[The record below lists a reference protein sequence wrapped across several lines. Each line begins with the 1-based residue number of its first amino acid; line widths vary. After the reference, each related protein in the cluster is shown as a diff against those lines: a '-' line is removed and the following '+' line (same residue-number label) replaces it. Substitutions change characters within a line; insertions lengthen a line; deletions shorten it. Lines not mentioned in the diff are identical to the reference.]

1 MQNGGIGKIRGGGY
15 TLSGVQ
21 TPEKG
26 DLYPL
31 DTPTNTAKNGVKF
44 LKSNKY
50 LSVSTF
56 EYVDYVGGWS
66 LGFVSTIPYPLYDF
80 MITPIILS
88 VLHPS

>member
-31 DTPTNTAKNGVKF
+31 NTPANIAKDGVK
-44 LKSNKY
+44 LIEGKKY
-50 LSVSTF
+50 LSASSF
-56 EYVDYVGGWS
+56 EYG
-66 LGFVSTIPYPLYDF
+66 LYRGLYIEF
-80 MITPIILS
+80 I
-88 VLHPS
+88 